1 MASFTY
7 TIWSDLALP
16 LLIDQ
21 LKAAFGQ
28 LNFTLKNPRTGKIHF
43 WKDGKNEINPN
54 ALGSITSIGL
64 PLAIQWWR
72 EDDDIVV
79 SIAESS
85 EVGGL
90 IFDVTLV
97 GLPREEQAEI
107 AKLLILHIT
116 PDKQAFPDDFD
127 VFRLSAQ

>member
-28 LNFTLKNPRTGKIHF
+28 LNFTLNNPRTGKIHF
-43 WKDGKNEINPN
+43 WKDGENEIDSNL
-54 ALGSITSIGL
+54 LGSITSIGL

-72 EDDDIVV
+72 EEDDIVV
-79 SIAESS
+79 SIAESG

-90 IFDVTLV
+90 MCEVTLV